1 MCRIKDPETDL
12 KLVVRVSSQSFDLIN
27 RILIIEVMLSIFPC
41 IIVEDNI
48 LLLSCVRKWGV
59 VSDCGG
65 GGFNQCISVNFE
77 LTELRMEICS

>member
-12 KLVVRVSSQSFDLIN
+12 KLVIRVSSQSFDLIN
-27 RILIIEVMLSIFPC
+27 RILIMLSIFPC

-59 VSDCGG
+59 VSDCVMGCFF
-65 GGFNQCISVNFE
+65 FNQCISVNFE

>member
-12 KLVVRVSSQSFDLIN
+12 KLVIRVSSQSFDLIN

-59 VSDCGG
+59 VSDCVVGG
-65 GGFNQCISVNFE
+65 CSTSVF
-77 LTELRMEICS
+77 L

>member
-12 KLVVRVSSQSFDLIN
+12 KLVIRVSSQSFDLIN
-27 RILIIEVMLSIFPC
+27 RILIMLSIFPC

-59 VSDCGG
+59 VSDCVM
-65 GGFNQCISVNFE
+65 GFFFQPMYFCKF
-77 LTELRMEICS
+77 

>member
-12 KLVVRVSSQSFDLIN
+12 KLVIRVSSQSFDLIN

-59 VSDCGG
+59 VSDCVVGGCGG
-65 GGFNQCISVNFE
+65 GGCSTSVF
-77 LTELRMEICS
+77 L

>member
-12 KLVVRVSSQSFDLIN
+12 KLVIRVSSQRFDLIN
-27 RILIIEVMLSIFPC
+27 RILIIEVMLCIFPC

-59 VSDCGG
+59 VSDCVVGV
-65 GGFNQCISVNFE
+65 FSTNVF
-77 LTELRMEICS
+77 L

>member
-12 KLVVRVSSQSFDLIN
+12 KLVIRVSSQSFDLIN
-27 RILIIEVMLSIFPC
+27 RILIMLSIFPC

-59 VSDCGG
+59 VSDWLKKK
-65 GGFNQCISVNFE
+65 NPITQCISVNFE

>member
-12 KLVVRVSSQSFDLIN
+12 KLVIRVSSQSFDLIN
-27 RILIIEVMLSIFPC
+27 RILIMLSIFPC

-59 VSDCGG
+59 VSDCVMGV
-65 GGFNQCISVNFE
+65 FFQPMYFYKF
-77 LTELRMEICS
+77 

>member
-12 KLVVRVSSQSFDLIN
+12 KLVIRVSSQSFDLIN

-59 VSDCGG
+59 VSDCGVG
-65 GGFNQCISVNFE
+65 GCSTSVF
-77 LTELRMEICS
+77 L

>member
-1 MCRIKDPETDL
+1 MC
-12 KLVVRVSSQSFDLIN
+12 VRVSSQSFDLMN

-41 IIVEDNI
+41 IIVEDSI

-59 VSDCGG
+59 VSDCIVCVCVGG
-65 GGFNQCISVNFE
+65 DFNQCISVNVE